1 MGNSS
6 HVFILLVVAKSLKQE
21 KSRHRLLNWSRPS
34 SCVGSLNPGC
44 SQTGKKYQITGTPFV
59 QHNSAQYAIICN
71 NALGRLPNKP
81 LRAGNWNSSQRYAE
95 WQIRSIRQV
104 CMQIIFYKGD
114 KNPDV
119 STFEQGVSVVFIVLQ
134 QKSKVLK
141 PNGGLILWVC
151 KFSSRSAYFGFIIFL
166 VIFVVWNSFFC
177 WVMSHF
183 STSFSA

>member
-1 MGNSS
+1 MSCYC
-6 HVFILLVVAKSLKQE
+6 LLLPIFLLSLKRE
-21 KSRHRLLNWSRPS
+21 RSRHRLLNWSRPS
-34 SCVGSLNPGC
+34 SGVGSLNPGC
-44 SQTGKKYQITGTPFV
+44 SQTGKKYQITGTPFM
-59 QHNSAQYAIICN
+59 QRNSAQYVIICN

-104 CMQIIFYKGD
+104 WMQRRFYKGD

-141 PNGGLILWVC
+141 PNGGNWIC
-151 KFSSRSAYFGFIIFL
+151 DFAHFRSDLFAFD
-166 VIFVVWNSFFC
+166 S
-177 WVMSHF
+177 
-183 STSFSA
+183 